1 MEAGGEDFSD
11 DVFLS
16 TGFLA
21 LFLYSLKLIY
31 IPSVCVEGKLEL
43 HTLSV
48 IIYYTIELL
57 VMHIRLICTLH
68 IILS

>member
-1 MEAGGEDFSD
+1 MEVEAGGEDFSD

-31 IPSVCVEGKLEL
+31 IYHVCAEGDNKDEKEL
-43 HTLSV
+43 HTISV
-48 IIYYTIELL
+48 IL
-57 VMHIRLICTLH
+57 
-68 IILS
+68 